1 MRGQG
6 SVRGR
11 PVKPRLFLFFGL
23 FLPSLL
29 LLGGCASTEK
39 PVALTYERFVN
50 ATGGT
55 GEVYVTRPPE
65 KPDASGSTG
74 STGPAMLPGG
84 RLILGK
90 SRETDADVV
99 TRQSVTGWIADALA
113 EELRAAGYTVRVVTE
128 LPRGAEKGLK
138 TSIQS
143 LSADQY
149 SKALTL
155 STVVEIK
162 LAVEI
167 WRRGDLLKTLTAG
180 AREEREGFDRS
191 SEPIRQ
197 TLQNTLQR
205 VMQELIPDVVKNL
218 R

>member
-1 MRGQG
+1 
-6 SVRGR
+6 
-11 PVKPRLFLFFGL
+11 
-23 FLPSLL
+23 
-29 LLGGCASTEK
+29 
-39 PVALTYERFVN
+39 
-50 ATGGT
+50 
-55 GEVYVTRPPE
+55 
-65 KPDASGSTG
+65 
-74 STGPAMLPGG
+74 MLPGG
-84 RLILGK
+84 RQILGK
-90 SRETDADVV
+90 SRESGADIV
-99 TRQSVTGWIADALA
+99 TRQSVTGWITDALA
-113 EELRAAGYTVRVVTE
+113 EELRGAGYVVLVVAE

-138 TSIQS
+138 TSIES
-143 LSADQY
+143 LSANQY

-167 WRRGDLLKTLTAG
+167 WRKGHLLKTLTAG

-205 VMQELIPDVVKNL
+205 VMQELVPDIVSNL

>member
-1 MRGQG
+1 
-6 SVRGR
+6 
-11 PVKPRLFLFFGL
+11 
-23 FLPSLL
+23 
-29 LLGGCASTEK
+29 
-39 PVALTYERFVN
+39 
-50 ATGGT
+50 
-55 GEVYVTRPPE
+55 
-65 KPDASGSTG
+65 
-74 STGPAMLPGG
+74 MLPGG